1 MPQPRKIKLNSQEE
15 QTQIIA
21 RQLKLLRKK
30 RGLTQSE
37 LAKKVG
43 LTLTAIAAYEVGR
56 VHIADVTLVDLA
68 KALNVSADELLG
80 LKTKKSTLDD
90 ISLRLIRRMVIIDA
104 LPEAQKKRII
114 RNLDDA
120 IAAYRHNRLC
130 S

>member
-15 QTQIIA
+15 QTQLIA

-37 LAKKVG
+37 LANKVG

-56 VHIADVTLVDLA
+56 VHIADVTLVDIA

-80 LKTKKSTLDD
+80 LKIKKSTLDD
-90 ISLRLIRRMVIIDA
+90 ISLRLIKRMIIIEA
-104 LPEAQKKRII
+104 LPETNKKRVLKT
-114 RNLDDA
+114 LDDSIKA
-120 IAAYRHNRLC
+120 NKRA
-130 S
+130 